1 MGSRSGSSIKNDISG
16 LRAWH
21 LYHNVPF
28 KGGNCLS
35 LVLRGVEAHSPPSSR
50 RLPRAPVS
58 AKMFACLYN
67 TLVHSDP
74 FDAACLAAASVA
86 FWSQSRLGEL
96 LPVGLASLAS
106 ASLPTRSDLRNRSSL
121 GASRILHLPSTKC
134 SKARGEDI
142 IICQQLPPTD
152 PLGLLE
158 AHLAINIPGPS
169 DLLFS
174 YRHGSSHLPLVRA
187 KFLSRC
193 NSVWLQNDFPAITG
207 HSFRIGG
214 TTELLVRG
222 VPPDIV
228 KMLSRWS
235 SDSFLRYWRHLDSI
249 APLYVSCLQPP
260 SCSIPSAISS
270 SSAPSARDMGLPR
283 GRASS
288 SALASP
294 RCGRIRLH
302 LALYLSLYI

>member
-1 MGSRSGSSIKNDISG
+1 MPCSCVGSLLESVSSWRTSTCRPRRHRQACPLVQTCAIG
-16 LRAWH
+16 H
-21 LYHNVPF
+21 LQE
-28 KGGNCLS
+28 
-35 LVLRGVEAHSPPSSR
+35 R
-50 RLPRAPVS
+50 
-58 AKMFACLYN
+58 
-67 TLVHSDP
+67 
-74 FDAACLAAASVA
+74 
-86 FWSQSRLGEL
+86 
-96 LPVGLASLAS
+96 LASFTCPQPNVRKHAARTLLS
-106 ASLPTRSDLRNRSSL
+106 VSNS
-121 GASRILHLPSTKC
+121 HLQT
-134 SKARGEDI
+134 
-142 IICQQLPPTD
+142 LW
-152 PLGLLE
+152 

-193 NSVWLQNDFPAITG
+193 NSVWLQNGFPAITG